1 MLARSLDP
9 ISADDLMPDLPRA
22 LHVAA
27 PAACA
32 TPSRTASRRRWR
44 DGRRSLCNAE
54 ADYADALPNRTLTR
68 LLASQ
73 PDGDGGGPVRITI
86 PSENRFLRPDRR
98 KQELSRCWEWWHENE
113 ARLRCL
119 FYVALVATLMITLKV
134 NEEEYARQHGVPMS
148 RFAVRTAHMG
158 ALPGV

>member
-1 MLARSLDP
+1 M
-9 ISADDLMPDLPRA
+9 
-22 LHVAA
+22 AA
-27 PAACA
+27 
-32 TPSRTASRRRWR
+32 
-44 DGRRSLCNAE
+44 
-54 ADYADALPNRTLTR
+54 
-68 LLASQ
+68 LASQ
-73 PDGDGGGPVRITI
+73 PDGGGGGPVRITI
-86 PSENRFLRPDRR
+86 PTEKPLNRFLRPDRR

-113 ARLRCL
+113 ARVRCL

>member
-1 MLARSLDP
+1 MLARSLDLT
-9 ISADDLMPDLPRA
+9 SADDLTCPICLERFTSPLLLPCCANSFCRHCLKKA
-22 LHVAA
+22 LARR
-27 PAACA
+27 PAC
-32 TPSRTASRRRWR
+32 P
-44 DGRRSLCNAE
+44 LCNAE

-73 PDGDGGGPVRITI
+73 PDGGGGGP
-86 PSENRFLRPDRR
+86 ERR
-98 KQELSRCWEWWHENE
+98 TQELSRCWEWWHENE

-119 FYVALVATLMITLKV
+119 FYIALVATLMITLKV